1 MNITSNTKFTRC
13 KKVIGIDKRHLYQIA
28 YLHSFGNVRMQIHE
42 IVEQTIAKYRRTD
55 QTDKIYVSVQFLL
68 LYKSGND
75 DSCSN

>member
-1 MNITSNTKFTRC
+1 
-13 KKVIGIDKRHLYQIA
+13 
-28 YLHSFGNVRMQIHE
+28 MQIHE